1 MKKFIWILV
10 GIFICFVGL
19 LIFTYIRAMQ
29 PVDLA
34 KQKAIEI
41 AINETEIVDV
51 DDFGIYHGQDSI
63 AIVEGKDKKG
73 QSVLVFIPEKGEEL
87 VVRNKADGISKKQAI
102 KKVNELTNPK
112 KIMDVRIGMEMG
124 IPIWEIY
131 YLSEGNLI
139 NYYHLDFETGEWLKK
154 IENL

>member
-10 GIFICFVGL
+10 GIFISLVGV

-34 KQKAIEI
+34 KQKAIET
-41 AINETEIVDV
+41 AINETDLVEV
-51 DDFGIYHGQDSI
+51 DDFGIYHGQESVS
-63 AIVEGKDKKG
+63 IVEGKDSNG
-73 QSVLVFIPEKGEEL
+73 ESIFVFIPEKGEEL
-87 VVRNKADGISKKQAI
+87 VVRNKKDGINEKEAI
-102 KKVNELTNPK
+102 KKVNQLTNPK
-112 KIMDVRIGMEMG
+112 KIVDVRLGMEMG

>member
-10 GIFICFVGL
+10 GIFISVIGL
-19 LIFTYIRAMQ
+19 LIFTYIKAMQ

-34 KQKAIEI
+34 KERAIEI
-41 AINETEIVDV
+41 AINETNVVEV
-51 DDFGIYHGQDSI
+51 DDFEIYHGQETV
-63 AIVEGKDKKG
+63 AIVEGKDKNG
-73 QSVLVFIPEKGEEL
+73 ESVFVFIPEKVEEL
-87 VVRNKADGISKKQAI
+87 VVRNKANGISKNDAI
-102 KKVNELTNPK
+102 ERVNELTNPK
-112 KIMDVRIGMEMG
+112 KIMDVRLGMEMG

-131 YLSEGNLI
+131 YLSDGNLI